1 MLKKGNGLKGQICA
15 SWIQTSGILR
25 RFCVFVFVFRMKRC
39 FFFFLPNQFLGSILR
54 QLTPSFT
61 SQKPSTY
68 LLVFSISCSWKSS
81 YLVAYH
87 LKHLYIVA
95 HTVWPMIS
103 IKSPFI
109 WAFAFSLWYAINVF
123 ILVIS
128 ASLVPVTLK

>member
-1 MLKKGNGLKGQICA
+1 MALKGKYVHLESRQVGY
-15 SWIQTSGILR
+15 WGG
-25 RFCVFVFVFRMKRC
+25 FVFLFLFSEWNV
-39 FFFFLPNQFLGSILR
+39 FFFLTNQFLGSILR